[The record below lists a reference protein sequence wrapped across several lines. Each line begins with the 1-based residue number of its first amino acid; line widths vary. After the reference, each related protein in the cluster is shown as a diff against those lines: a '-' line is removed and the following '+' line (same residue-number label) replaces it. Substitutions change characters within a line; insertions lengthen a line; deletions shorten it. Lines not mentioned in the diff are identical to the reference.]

1 MRKLIELLISQGGF
15 RVTGKLATQCSLQD
29 PLSGELTV
37 EASSVPITSIDI
49 HLLRVESI
57 IVGERI
63 VTETSLIQST
73 QVLTMTILLVVIS
86 KCFANQDHVQIADG
100 DVCRNMSLPIYV
112 LLPRLLMCPSVFA
125 G

>member
-1 MRKLIELLISQGGF
+1 MISTGGF

-29 PLSGELTV
+29 PLGGELTV

-73 QVLTMTILLVVIS
+73 QVNHYPFMQQLYIEIS
-86 KCFANQDHVQIADG
+86 CQEIKDSSSYRLSCSD
-100 DVCRNMSLPIYV
+100 CRWRCLP
-112 LLPRLLMCPSVFA
+112 
-125 G
+125 

>member
-1 MRKLIELLISQGGF
+1 MIKLIGLLISQGGF

-37 EASSVPITSIDI
+37 EASSVPITSIDV

-57 IVGERI
+57 IVGERV

-73 QVLTMTILLVVIS
+73 QVLTMRVLVCSCNNCNINLLRDENNS
-86 KCFANQDHVQIADG
+86 SHLMFRLQMEMFAVA
-100 DVCRNMSLPIYV
+100 
-112 LLPRLLMCPSVFA
+112 
-125 G
+125 